1 MHVKIV
7 LRDLTSPTSQI
18 HLSECVSASRLPRE
32 CQRRLPAL
40 SVLGHCAGEGVK
52 FNCHPSDWDWLA
64 DGFPRFLQAFFS
76 SLSGTLATRASLRG
90 VGVGNQ
96 EATVAAA
103 TMTWLLKGEPQNTP
117 PVSLMWR
124 VRCVRSCFLL
134 QMELACVEESS
145 LPGGKG
151 KCLK

>member
-1 MHVKIV
+1 M
-7 LRDLTSPTSQI
+7 RGFTSVTFQI

-40 SVLGHCAGEGVK
+40 SVLGHCAGEGGEIKLPPVR
-52 FNCHPSDWDWLA
+52 LRLVA
-64 DGFPRFLQAFFS
+64 DGLSRFLQAFFS

-103 TMTWLLKGEPQNTP
+103 TMTWLLKGEPQNIP
-117 PVSLMWR
+117 SVSLMWR
-124 VRCVRSCFLL
+124 VQCVSGCFLL

-145 LPGGKG
+145 LHGGKG
-151 KCLK
+151 KY